1 MKKLRHKWLIWTS
14 RVLSAMIALL
24 GMASCSLFRRVMPQ
38 PLMYG
43 VPNTQWDTI
52 GTVDTL
58 KQPPVFRA
66 RYGVTPVSYQ
76 QVDIDKEGVDIEIKQ
91 K

>member
-1 MKKLRHKWLIWTS
+1 MKKLKHKWLIWTS

-43 VPNTQWDTI
+43 V
-52 GTVDTL
+52 
-58 KQPPVFRA
+58 
-66 RYGVTPVSYQ
+66 TPVSYQ